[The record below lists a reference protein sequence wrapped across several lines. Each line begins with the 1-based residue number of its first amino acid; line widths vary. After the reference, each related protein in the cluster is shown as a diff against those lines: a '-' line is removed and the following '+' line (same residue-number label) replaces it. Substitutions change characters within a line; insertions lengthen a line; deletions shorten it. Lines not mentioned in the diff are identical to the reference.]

1 MLAPLQQKGPIMPK
15 QTAAMVPPE
24 QGLTA
29 RLAANRLAKD
39 GPNDLPQ
46 PPKRGIFRVVLD
58 VLKEPM
64 LALLLVGG
72 AIYFAL
78 GSLPEALSLGVF
90 ACLSI
95 GITVFQQAR
104 SEKVLS
110 ALRDLTSPKASV
122 LRDGAVL
129 DIPAREV
136 VVGDTLMLIEGRRI
150 AADAL
155 LSHGAEVT
163 VDTSLLTG
171 ESAPQHLAFGGK
183 NAQVFSGSLV
193 VGGSGLAHVTATGP
207 RSEIGKIGAAL
218 AAPNFDAPVLQR
230 QMRRLVWWFA
240 LIGGAVSLAVVLLQL
255 LVRGSDPLAALLAG
269 IAVGMA
275 MLPEEF
281 PMVMAVFLAM
291 GARRMSRVGVLT
303 RRASAIET
311 LGAATVLCSD
321 KTGTMTQN
329 KMQIAQ
335 MILADGRSA
344 AIGKGAPLPDFAA
357 LARAGSLACPALTF
371 DPMEKAFLHLCP
383 QPKGRLL
390 RSYPFSHALLAMT
403 QVWNLKGASHAYAK
417 GAPEAIAALCNMPK
431 GALQKDV
438 DAMAAQ
444 GLRVLAV
451 AVAKAPS
458 DLPQTMAGFDFDFVG
473 IVGLADPLRKGV
485 AGAVKIAMGAGIRV
499 VMITGDH
506 PATARAIAA
515 QAGLAAGDVLTG
527 AELAGLSDKQL
538 RKAVATAQIFA
549 RITPLDKLRIV
560 QALRANGEIVAMTGD
575 GVNDAPSLRAAHIG
589 IAMGGRGTDVARE
602 AAQIVLLD
610 DDFGA
615 IITTISLGRR
625 IYANLRHAMSF
636 ILAVHVP
643 IAGLALL
650 PLLTGAP
657 LLFGPIHIAL
667 LEMIIDPVSAFVFEA
682 EKSSPDQMRA
692 PPRPANEAL
701 LSPKTAR
708 VSLLQGLLAFLASA
722 GVYEA
727 ALWAGLPDGEIRA
740 LTFVSLV
747 CAIAALIFV
756 NRASTRGFWAGF
768 RRPNRTLFV
777 VLGTLGSIIVLVM
790 ALAPARDLLG
800 FELSTGFWP
809 AVPAAAF
816 AAVYVFGQLVRPV
829 KVGNRTAANTD
840 QGFARK
846 GGAK

>member
-1 MLAPLQQKGPIMPK
+1 
-15 QTAAMVPPE
+15 MVPLE

-29 RLAANRLAKD
+29 RQAAQRLAKD

-46 PPKRGIFRVVLD
+46 PPKRGILAVVLD

-64 LALLLVGG
+64 LVLLLVGG
-72 AIYFAL
+72 GVYFAL
-78 GSLPEALSLGVF
+78 GSLPEALSLAVF

-110 ALRDLTSPKASV
+110 ALRDLTSPRASV

-129 DIPAREV
+129 DIPVREV

-150 AADAL
+150 AADGAL
-155 LSHGAEVT
+155 ADGAEVT

-171 ESAPQHLAFGGK
+171 ESAPQHLAFGK
-183 NAQVFSGSLV
+183 QNAQVFSGSLV

-240 LIGGAVSLAVVLLQL
+240 AIGGAVSLAVVLLQL
-255 LVRGSDPLAALLAG
+255 FLRGSDPLAALLAG

-291 GARRMSRVGVLT
+291 GARRMSWVGVLT

-329 KMQIAQ
+329 NMQIAA
-335 MILADGRSA
+335 MVLADGRSTA
-344 AIGKGAPLPDFAA
+344 VDGNAPPNFAA
-357 LARAGSLACPALTF
+357 LALAGSLACPALTF
-371 DPMEKAFLHLCP
+371 DPMEKAFLQLCP

-390 RSYPFSHALLAMT
+390 KTYPFSHALLAMT
-403 QVWNLKGASHAYAK
+403 QVWQIKGTSHAYAK
-417 GAPEAIAALCNMPK
+417 GAPEAIAALCHLPK

-451 AVAKAPS
+451 AVAKAPP
-458 DLPQTMAGFDFDFVG
+458 DLPQKMTGFDFAFVG
-473 IVGLADPLRKGV
+473 LVGLADPLRKGV
-485 AGAVKIAMGAGIRV
+485 AGAVKIATGAGIRV

-506 PATARAIAA
+506 PATARTIAA

-527 AELAGLSDKQL
+527 ETLKCLSDKHL
-538 RKAVATAQIFA
+538 RKAVKTAQIFA
-549 RITPLDKLRIV
+549 RITPLDKLRIM

-615 IITTISLGRR
+615 IITTITLGRR

-667 LEMIIDPVSAFVFEA
+667 LEMIINPVSAFVFEA

-692 PPRPANEAL
+692 PPRPANELL
-701 LSPKTAR
+701 LSPKTACA
-708 VSLLQGLLAFLASA
+708 SLLQGLFAFLASA

-727 ALWAGLPDGEIRA
+727 ALRAGLPDGEIRA

-768 RRPNRTLFV
+768 LRPNRTLFV
-777 VLGTLGSIIVLVM
+777 VLGVLGSIIGLVM
-790 ALAPARDLLG
+790 ALRPARALLG
-800 FELSTGFWP
+800 FELSSGLWM

-816 AAVYVFGQLVRPV
+816 AAVYVFGQWVRPTPLAKRRV
-829 KVGNRTAANTD
+829 ANTD

-846 GGAK
+846 GSAK

>member
-1 MLAPLQQKGPIMPK
+1 MPK
-15 QTAAMVPPE
+15 QTATSAPLEP
-24 QGLTA
+24 GLTA
-29 RLAANRLAKD
+29 AQAAQRLAKD

-110 ALRDLTSPKASV
+110 ALRDLTSPKATV
-122 LRDGAVL
+122 LRDGVVL
-129 DIPAREV
+129 EIPAREV

-150 AADAL
+150 AADGAL
-155 LSHGAEVT
+155 AEGAEVT

-171 ESAPQHLAFGGK
+171 ESAPQHLAFGGR

-240 LIGGAVSLAVVLLQL
+240 AIGGAVSLAVVLLQL
-255 LVRGSDPLAALLAG
+255 FLRGSDPLAALLAG

-291 GARRMSRVGVLT
+291 GARRMTQVRVLT

-329 KMQIAQ
+329 KMQIAH
-335 MILADGRSA
+335 MVLADGRSTA
-344 AIGKGAPLPDFAA
+344 VDGGPQSLDIVAPDFAA
-357 LARAGSLACPALTF
+357 LALAGSLACPALTF
-371 DPMEKAFLHLCP
+371 DPMEKAFLRLCP
-383 QPKGRLL
+383 QPKGQLL

-403 QVWNLKGASHAYAK
+403 QVWHVKGASHAYAK
-417 GAPEAIAALCNMPK
+417 GAPEAIAALCKMPK

-444 GLRVLAV
+444 GLRVLAM
-451 AVAKAPS
+451 AVAKAPT
-458 DLPQTMAGFDFDFVG
+458 DFPQNMTGFDFAFVG
-473 IVGLADPLRKGV
+473 LVGLADPLRKGV
-485 AGAVKIAMGAGIRV
+485 ARAVKIATSAGIRV

-506 PATARAIAA
+506 PATAQAIAG
-515 QAGLAAGDVLTG
+515 QAGLRSGDVLTG
-527 AELAGLSDKQL
+527 AEMEDLTDKQL
-538 RKAVATAQIFA
+538 RKAVKSAQIFA

-615 IITTISLGRR
+615 IITTITLGRR

-708 VSLLQGLLAFLASA
+708 ASLLQGMLALLASA

-747 CAIAALIFV
+747 CSIAALIFV

-777 VLGTLGSIIVLVM
+777 VLGVLGSIIGLVM
-790 ALAPARDLLG
+790 ALPPARALLD
-800 FELSTGFWP
+800 FELSTGFWS

-816 AAVYVFGQLVRPV
+816 AAVYVFGQLGRLAPLV
-829 KVGNRTAANTD
+829 KRTAANTD